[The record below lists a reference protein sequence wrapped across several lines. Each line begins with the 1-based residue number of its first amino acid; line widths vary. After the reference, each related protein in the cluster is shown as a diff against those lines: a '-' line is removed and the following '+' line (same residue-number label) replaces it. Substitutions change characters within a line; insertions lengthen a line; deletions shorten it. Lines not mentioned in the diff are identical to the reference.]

1 MIICFRCWSAI
12 FWLNMSFKPTDSLC
26 RTKEIFSL
34 SELDPSSCGWQL
46 RSFSNSDVKLPVAN
60 KVQSRI
66 TRDHIHSCGP
76 IRKQGCLQLHSPR
89 FRYQIV
95 SSTSKLLKTSKACKG
110 EKKGSSFKIHARS
123 LLASDQRL
131 LLLIWKHLRYVF
143 QLSTARRSV

>member
-1 MIICFRCWSAI
+1 
-12 FWLNMSFKPTDSLC
+12 MSLKPNDSLC
-26 RTKEIFSL
+26 GTREIFSL
-34 SELDPSSCGWQL
+34 SELGRPSCRRQL

-66 TRDHIHSCGP
+66 TRDHIHSFGP
-76 IRKQGCLQLHSPR
+76 IREQGCLQLHSSR

-95 SSTSKLLKTSKACKG
+95 TTTLKLLKTSKPCKG
-110 EKKGSSFKIHARS
+110 EKKGSSFEIHAPQ
-123 LLASDQRL
+123 LLASDQRP